1 MKLLLRWLANTVAI
15 MAAAYLLPA
24 VTVESLAWGVATAA
38 LLGILNTFVRPIFR
52 LLALPLTV
60 LTLGLFI
67 LVINGLILQIL
78 DWLMGGRFE
87 IDGFLWAIVTALIV
101 SVLTTIINVIIGPED
116 KPSRARRRNGRA
128 AA

>member
-67 LVINGLILQIL
+67 LVVNGLILQIL
-78 DWLMGGRFE
+78 DWLMGSRFE

-116 KPSRARRRNGRA
+116 KPSQARRRNGRA